1 MKLGEQ
7 EAGGRRTQT
16 KRDSWL
22 SSRGAEHL
30 YQSSRVPS
38 GLGVWGLE
46 LELVPQKKEA
56 FQDWSKQA
64 LERRDPKSAWLSWA
78 L

>member
-1 MKLGEQ
+1 MKLEEQ
-7 EAGGRRTQT
+7 EAGGRRNQT

-30 YQSSRVPS
+30 YQSSRIQA
-38 GLGVWGLE
+38 GLGVWGLQ
-46 LELVPQKKEA
+46 LEVVPQKKEA

-64 LERRDPKSAWLSWA
+64 LERADSKSAWISWA